1 MTIEVRELAVPAAY
15 DDGTRA
21 WATFAEMVAVR
32 NAVMAHTWDGDA
44 ATHAITTREA
54 YGTASSQ
61 EDERLVYLGGWLD
74 GRLVARGYVELSR
87 REALHVAGVDV
98 LVLPEARRRGVGTA
112 VWRAARAICEADGR
126 TTVQAWV
133 DHRPATGPAIPAPT
147 GFGSVPADAPEVGF
161 LLRQGFVLE
170 QVERMSELCLD
181 DATAELE
188 RLRDAALPHALGYAI
203 RTWTGRT
210 PPELLDALAALHR
223 RMSTDAPAAGLDHE
237 EEDWD
242 AGRVERIE
250 EVEERRGRD
259 MLRAVAVHEAT
270 GALVAFTTLVVAS
283 PDRPIYQHDTLVHAD
298 HRGHRLGMLVKVAN
312 LLALAE
318 RVPHGARV
326 MTWNAEENRPMLRV
340 NEALGFRA
348 IGYEGAWQ
356 LVRGSSWPDGL
367 PSSA

>member
-15 DDGTRA
+15 DDGSPE

-32 NAVMAHTWDGDA
+32 NAVIAHRWDGDE
-44 ATHAITTREA
+44 ATHAITPREA

-61 EDERLVYLGGWLD
+61 DDERLVYLGGWLD

-87 REALHVAGVDV
+87 REALHIAGVDV

-112 VWRAARAICEADGR
+112 VWRAIEDVLDADGR

-133 DHRPATGPAIPAPT
+133 DHRPADGPVLEAPT
-147 GFGSVPADAPEVGF
+147 GFGSVPLDAAEVRFLAALGF
-161 LLRQGFVLE
+161 RLE
-170 QVERMSELCLD
+170 QVERMSELRLD
-181 DATAELE
+181 DALEHLE
-188 RLRDAALPHALGYAI
+188 RLRADALPHARGYAI

-210 PPELLDALAALHR
+210 PPELLEQLAVLHQ
-223 RMSTDAPAAGLDHE
+223 RMSTDAPVAGLDHE
-237 EEDWD
+237 EEAWD

-259 MLRAVAVHEAT
+259 MLRAVAIHEAT

-283 PDRPIYQHDTLVHAD
+283 PERPAYQHDTLVHGE

-318 RVPHGARV
+318 RIPRGVRV
-326 MTWNAEENRPMLRV
+326 MTWNAEENRPMLGV
-340 NEALGFRA
+340 NESLGFRA

-356 LVRGSSWPDGL
+356 LVRGGTP
-367 PSSA
+367 

>member
-1 MTIEVRELAVPAAY
+1 MTIDVRELAVPAAY
-15 DDGTRA
+15 DDGTPE

-32 NAVMAHTWDGDA
+32 NVVIADRWDGDH

-61 EDERLVYLGGWLD
+61 DDERLVYLGGWLD

-87 REALHVAGVDV
+87 HEALHVAGVDV

-112 VWRAARAICEADGR
+112 VWRAIERILDADGR

-133 DHRPATGPAIPAPT
+133 DHRPADGPVLEAPT
-147 GFGSVPADAPEVGF
+147 GFGSVPLDAPEVQFLVGLGF
-161 LLRQGFVLE
+161 RLE
-170 QVERMSELCLD
+170 QVERMSELRLD
-181 DATAELE
+181 DARAGLE
-188 RLRDAALPHALGYAI
+188 RLRADALSHAHGYAI

-210 PPELLDALAALHR
+210 PPELLEQLAALYQ
-223 RMSTDAPAAGLDHE
+223 RMSTDAPAAGLEHE
-237 EEDWD
+237 EEAWD

-259 MLRAVAVHEAT
+259 MLRAVAIHEAT
-270 GALVAFTTLVVAS
+270 GRLVAFTTLVVAS
-283 PDRPIYQHDTLVHAD
+283 ADRPVYQHDTLVHGE

-318 RVPHGARV
+318 RIPSGARV
-326 MTWNAEENRPMLRV
+326 MTWNAEENRPMLGV
-340 NEALGFRA
+340 NESLGFRA
-348 IGYEGAWQ
+348 LGYEGAWQ
-356 LVRGSSWPDGL
+356 LVRGGTP
-367 PSSA
+367 